1 MSQRDYVIG
10 DMWKNKPLFRLCLNN
25 AASDKSYIC
34 KHYIGRDVMK
44 FYKSGQALATKMGVS
59 SSAWR
64 RHDEHYTA
72 AKKTEKHPDR
82 SPTLHIPLAILG

>member
-1 MSQRDYVIG
+1 
-10 DMWKNKPLFRLCLNN
+10 
-25 AASDKSYIC
+25 
-34 KHYIGRDVMK
+34 MK